1 MRYYIVHS
9 ETTIHE
15 IEGDE
20 YVFSDNIFKVYKN
33 NKIVLVVNLEKIIAI
48 EVNDI

>member
-1 MRYYIVHS
+1 MRYYIVQS

-20 YVFSDNIFKVYKN
+20 YIFSDNIFKVYKN